1 MQLLYLV
8 ALGDTRLLSAI
19 CRGGHREWEQW
30 EGPDGDVEETGL
42 KTGRGARGKVK
53 NKPSPRPL
61 FTVLDWRREAKLLS
75 SQPFGEQ
82 GMKEERE
89 RERERERECVC
100 VCVCVCEVKVKL
112 EQLLCPLLS
121 SPPLLASPFLSSPL
135 RSPATPLPCFSS
147 SPAVV
152 LHWS

>member
-1 MQLLYLV
+1 MNLTTSRRVRCRPLEKVSGGCDDAGRTKAEVSPRRSCATCNYLV

-19 CRGGHREWEQW
+19 CRGGHWEWEQW

-42 KTGRGARGKVK
+42 KTGGGAMGKVK
-53 NKPSPRPL
+53 NKTSPRPL

-89 RERERERECVC
+89 SERE
-100 VCVCVCEVKVKL
+100 
-112 EQLLCPLLS
+112 
-121 SPPLLASPFLSSPL
+121 
-135 RSPATPLPCFSS
+135 
-147 SPAVV
+147 
-152 LHWS
+152 